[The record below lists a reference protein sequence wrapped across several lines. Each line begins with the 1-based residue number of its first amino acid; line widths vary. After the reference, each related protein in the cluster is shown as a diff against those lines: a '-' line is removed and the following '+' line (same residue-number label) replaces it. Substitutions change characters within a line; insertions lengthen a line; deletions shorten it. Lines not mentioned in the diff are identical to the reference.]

1 MGEHLKDLDSGL
13 EEISKDFE
21 AGKEI
26 IESLEQLV
34 RKEEVTYDK
43 HVERLQSLRFLYL
56 KLMEWRDLRAGDLRR
71 MHAEQEKQELF
82 DEIEAEVE
90 DAEDFDPMA

>member
-1 MGEHLKDLDSGL
+1 
-13 EEISKDFE
+13 
-21 AGKEI
+21 
-26 IESLEQLV
+26 
-34 RKEEVTYDK
+34 
-43 HVERLQSLRFLYL
+43 
-56 KLMEWRDLRAGDLRR
+56 